1 MTKTFTPLASA
12 IALAAALAASAAHA
26 DAYDF
31 QGFYGG
37 VELGFNSLD
46 NTVGFPLSS
55 GNSIGLFAGYNHALN
70 SDVIVGGELSYGGD
84 TDYQIAPGVD
94 FTVEGPMELRARLGY
109 VTGNTM
115 IYAALGY
122 SWADYTQT
130 GVGFSDSFEGV
141 SYGLGLETLLTENIM
156 LRLDYTHTEYETGGL
171 IYPSF
176 FDFESDVVTLGVA
189 YHF

>member
-12 IALAAALAASAAHA
+12 IALAAALAASSAHA

-37 VELGFNSLD
+37 VELGISSLD
-46 NTVGFPLSS
+46 SSIPLPLGS
-55 GNSIGLFAGYNHALN
+55 GNSFGLFAGYNHALN
-70 SDVIVGGELSYGGD
+70 SNFIIGGELSYV
-84 TDYQIAPGVD
+84 TDSDHQIAPGVD
-94 FTVEGPMELRARLGY
+94 FTIEGPTELRARLGY

-115 IYAALGY
+115 IYGALGY
-122 SWADYTQT
+122 TWADYTQT

-141 SYGLGLETLLTENIM
+141 SYGLGLETLLTESVS
-156 LRLDYTHTEYETGGL
+156 LRIDYTHTQYETGGL
-171 IYPSF
+171 IYPTM
-176 FDFESDVVTLGVA
+176 FEFETDTVSLGIA